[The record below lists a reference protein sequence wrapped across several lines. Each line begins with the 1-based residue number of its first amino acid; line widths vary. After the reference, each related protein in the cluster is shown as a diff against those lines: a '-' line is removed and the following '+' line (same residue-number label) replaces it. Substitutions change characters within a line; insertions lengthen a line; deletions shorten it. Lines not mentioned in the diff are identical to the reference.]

1 MPIPNMNQRLDE
13 LMAQMREMEIP
24 LNELEKMIERYEND
38 QTVSGVLV
46 HTAATLLAV
55 SLILGSVPEPTKEI
69 A

>member
-1 MPIPNMNQRLDE
+1 MPIPNMNQRIDE